1 MREKE
6 NKMDKLNVLR
16 EKAVQLLQQNAND
29 ERERKKF
36 ELICEKLKDD
46 SCFLNMDI
54 EHSYA
59 VLRDL
64 GIEESSVKA
73 IYSDLISR

>member
-1 MREKE
+1 
-6 NKMDKLNVLR
+6 MDKLNLLR
-16 EKAVQLLQQNAND
+16 EKAAQLLKQNANN

-46 SCFLNMDI
+46 NCFLNMDI
-54 EHSYA
+54 EHGYA

-64 GIEESSVKA
+64 GIEDGSVKA

>member
-1 MREKE
+1 MNEKE
-6 NKMDKLNVLR
+6 
-16 EKAVQLLQQNAND
+16 
-29 ERERKKF
+29 KKF

-46 SCFLNMDI
+46 NCFLNMDI

>member
-1 MREKE
+1 MYYAKKQSNYCNKMLTMNEKE
-6 NKMDKLNVLR
+6 
-16 EKAVQLLQQNAND
+16 
-29 ERERKKF
+29 KKF

-46 SCFLNMDI
+46 NCFLNMDI